1 MRQEIEANRH
11 VVACG
16 RYSTR
21 LRAFHCS
28 TDFWAAYQAVI
39 AEEQHTTVGKE
50 TRETAHVER
59 WNNTLRQVR
68 LVLRAKRFFLEIALM
83 HIACLNLVLHRFNR
97 ERAIMLM

>member
-1 MRQEIEANRH
+1 MRR
-11 VVACG
+11 
-16 RYSTR
+16 
-21 LRAFHCS
+21 
-28 TDFWAAYQAVI
+28 
-39 AEEQHTTVGKE
+39 KE

-83 HIACLNLVLHRFNR
+83 HIACLNLFLHRFNR